1 MLVLLNY
8 YPQKRL
14 LSWSAP
20 DRPGI
25 SKRFSRKRGEVM
37 HAPVERP
44 PGPENEEARQAN
56 EPRIRE
62 AIKKE

>member
-1 MLVLLNY
+1 
-8 YPQKRL
+8 
-14 LSWSAP
+14 
-20 DRPGI
+20 
-25 SKRFSRKRGEVM
+25 M

-62 AIKKE
+62 AIKNKTEHVKRASHAL